1 MRAVIGGAENTP
13 GEAVDHRLADVG
25 PGTRRVDAAGVCRLQ
40 DEIGG
45 ADLLCRVQA
54 AWIHDI
60 FHGRYVEACSASSG
74 GAITQIQRR
83 EAGVVGGVLQDVRRA
98 QRLVHQV
105 HQMSVVGHVFH
116 TVAVGHSDS
125 GTPDAGLRVAAHTP
139 GAEQAAHVADAS
151 LNGGSARAILQPGV
165 DLRNLVV
172 HGGSDGEAGVGK
184 GPGLADAEFHFVAG
198 RIGLHLQEIDAAGL
212 EGTGDLGAVTF
223 GLLVDTLI
231 GVGPVAIL
239 FAVLF
244 VAEELGDDEGVGDQQ
259 IGGQHAGCSAFVFEA
274 KPVEAGGADLAVVE
288 VFDVVSPAGDVEG
301 VAVSQRDGLGLRDG
315 VVGLHFD
322 DGAAVRDAEVD
333 RMNIHPQGH
342 VGVVPW
348 GLGGEGFDFLDG
360 ARFTPAREVK
370 DGGFVFDGGDFEFGW
385 PRFWGF
391 VDDVEVGIEG
401 VEDFAEPGE
410 LDGNSTIGRQL

>member
-98 QRLVHQV
+98 QRLVHQI

-116 TVAVGHSDS
+116 AVAVGHSDS

-139 GAEQAAHVADAS
+139 GAEQAADVADAT

-172 HGGSDGEAGVGK
+172 HRGADGEAGVGK
-184 GPGLADAEFHFVAG
+184 GPWLAD
-198 RIGLHLQEIDAAGL
+198 
-212 EGTGDLGAVTF
+212 T
-223 GLLVDTLI
+223 
-231 GVGPVAIL
+231 
-239 FAVLF
+239 
-244 VAEELGDDEGVGDQQ
+244 
-259 IGGQHAGCSAFVFEA
+259 
-274 KPVEAGGADLAVVE
+274 
-288 VFDVVSPAGDVEG
+288 
-301 VAVSQRDGLGLRDG
+301 
-315 VVGLHFD
+315 
-322 DGAAVRDAEVD
+322 
-333 RMNIHPQGH
+333 
-342 VGVVPW
+342 
-348 GLGGEGFDFLDG
+348 
-360 ARFTPAREVK
+360 
-370 DGGFVFDGGDFEFGW
+370 
-385 PRFWGF
+385 
-391 VDDVEVGIEG
+391 
-401 VEDFAEPGE
+401 
-410 LDGNSTIGRQL
+410 